1 MAAPLASVGI
11 ISIGEMGL
19 GIAKLLIANN
29 YRVLTNITGRSAST
43 QSRAT
48 SASIETVPTDADLV
62 SQSDYI
68 LSIVP
73 PRDSTATAERITSA
87 FKSAKRTSSSPL
99 YFLDLNAIA
108 PSTSLAAAKA
118 FPDTIH
124 YVDGGII
131 GGPPKLNES
140 AEAETNAPTWSRP
153 SICLSGP
160 NPLASA
166 PVSGAHLA
174 ELLNTKHVS
183 DTIGTASGLKCC
195 FASLSK
201 GFTALAIQSFSTA
214 SNLGVL
220 DDLQTYIGTHNPA
233 SLKQAQRSLTAMPP
247 KSGRWVEEMRE
258 IGKTFKEDG
267 GWSEAGIFGQVA
279 EVYEFI
285 AKETV
290 LGKEES
296 GKRVRGKDVG
306 DVVKAI
312 GEGRGK

>member
-1 MAAPLASVGI
+1 LQITTASSQTSQGEGDCHYPKFPLNI
-11 ISIGEMGL
+11 Q
-19 GIAKLLIANN
+19 
-29 YRVLTNITGRSAST
+29 LTRRTSAST
-43 QSRAT
+43 QSRAS
-48 SASIETVPTDADLV
+48 SANIETVPTDADLV

-87 FKSAKRTSSSPL
+87 LKSAKRTSSSPL

-108 PSTSLAAAKA
+108 PSTSLAAAKN
-118 FPDTIH
+118 FPDSIV

-131 GGPPKLNES
+131 GGPPKLDES
-140 AEAETNAPTWSRP
+140 AEAETTAPTWSKP

-160 NPLASA
+160 HALASA

-183 DTIGTASGLKCC
+183 DTIGSASGLKCC

-220 DDLQTYIGTHNPA
+220 DDLQTYIGKHNPP
-233 SLKQAQRSLTAMPP
+233 SLNQARRGLTTMPP

-267 GWSEAGIFGQVA
+267 GWEEGNIFGQIA
-279 EVYEFI
+279 EVYEYI
-285 AKETV
+285 SEGTV

-312 GEGRGK
+312 ADGRGK

>member
-1 MAAPLASVGI
+1 
-11 ISIGEMGL
+11 
-19 GIAKLLIANN
+19 
-29 YRVLTNITGRSAST
+29 
-43 QSRAT
+43 
-48 SASIETVPTDADLV
+48 
-62 SQSDYI
+62 
-68 LSIVP
+68 
-73 PRDSTATAERITSA
+73 
-87 FKSAKRTSSSPL
+87 
-99 YFLDLNAIA
+99 LDLNAIA
-108 PSTSLAAAKA
+108 PSTSVAAAKA
-118 FPDTIH
+118 FPDTIR

-140 AEAETNAPTWSRP
+140 AEAETASPSWSRP

-160 NPLASA
+160 DPLTSA

-183 DTIGTASGLKCC
+183 DTIGSASGLKCC
-195 FASLSK
+195 YASLSK

-220 DDLQTYIGTHNPA
+220 EDLQTYIGTHNPA
-233 SLKQAQRSLTAMPP
+233 SLKQAQRGLTSMPP

-267 GWSEAGIFGQVA
+267 KWSEAGVFGQIA

-285 AKETV
+285 SKDTE

-296 GKRVRGKDVG
+296 GKRVRGKDVD

-312 GEGRGK
+312 GQARK